1 METST
6 SSRVRADSWRRQSVQ
21 PAHAD
26 QCLKAIPKPGSA
38 YVWQWLRLRERW
50 RQVKAVFGLL
60 SFFLYFPF
68 SFNFFFSKMICSVN
82 IYTREQSILT
92 ESLMDLWCELIYFLI
107 AYLFEGRPTA
117 VQLSLC
123 NMW

>member
-1 METST
+1 
-6 SSRVRADSWRRQSVQ
+6 
-21 PAHAD
+21 
-26 QCLKAIPKPGSA
+26 
-38 YVWQWLRLRERW
+38 
-50 RQVKAVFGLL
+50 
-60 SFFLYFPF
+60 
-68 SFNFFFSKMICSVN
+68 MICSLN